1 MEKIRA
7 FVNDESGQDLVEYA
21 MLLALIVLAALTGV
35 GAFGGSAGDIW
46 TSVSTTATGYFS
58 S

>member
-7 FVNDESGQDLVEYA
+7 FVKDESGQDLVEYA

-35 GAFGGSAGDIW
+35 GAFGGSAGQIW
-46 TSVSTTATGYFS
+46 ASLATTTTGYFS